1 MKLLAKQETYPKSTL
16 FNFLT
21 KIQMLNSQLLSG
33 NKTIICRFITL
44 RSRVQIPF
52 SLLVQSTIIEW
63 FSIKN
68 QTTQ

>member
-16 FNFLT
+16 FNFLI

-44 RSRVQIPF
+44 RSAVQICS
-52 SLLVQSTIIEW
+52 SLLVQSTTIEW